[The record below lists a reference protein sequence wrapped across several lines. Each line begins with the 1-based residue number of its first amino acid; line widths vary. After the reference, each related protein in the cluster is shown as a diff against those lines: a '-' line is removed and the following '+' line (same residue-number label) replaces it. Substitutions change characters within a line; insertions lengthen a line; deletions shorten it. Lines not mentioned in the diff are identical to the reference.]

1 MWIKEIRLY
10 DIEVYKDGE
19 LVYKGSAEEAP
30 EEIKNLQPKST
41 SFEKKAIRIEI

>member
-30 EEIKNLQPKST
+30 EELKNTKTKSA
-41 SFEKKAIRIEI
+41 SFEKKVIKIEI